1 MKKNP
6 ALKRAVA
13 KFESIAD
20 MARQMGVSYQAVQ
33 DWIKR
38 GRVPADRC
46 VLLSELTGE
55 SREELVGW
63 PPEDATD
70 RAAASDD
77 TQGVGGSVDPD
88 DKLAKM
94 VVA

>member
-1 MKKNP
+1 MSKKNP

-13 KFESIAD
+13 KFDSIAD

-46 VLLSELTGE
+46 ILLSELTGE
-55 SREELVGW
+55 NREELVGW
-63 PPEDATD
+63 PPSNIVD
-70 RAAASDD
+70 RAKASDD
-77 TQGVGGSVDPD
+77 VQPPVGGTSGGE
-88 DKLAKM
+88 KLSKM
-94 VVA
+94 VA

>member
-13 KFESIAD
+13 KFDSIAD

-63 PPEDATD
+63 PPSNIVD
-70 RAAASDD
+70 RLKASDD
-77 TQGVGGSVDPD
+77 AQPPVGSSD
-88 DKLAKM
+88 DEKLAKM
-94 VVA
+94 VA

>member
-13 KFESIAD
+13 KFDSIAD

-33 DWIKR
+33 DWIRR

-46 VLLSELTGE
+46 VLLSKLTGE
-55 SREELVGW
+55 SREDLVGW
-63 PPEDATD
+63 PPSNIVD
-70 RAAASDD
+70 RAEASDD
-77 TQGVGGSVDPD
+77 VQPPAGGTSGDE
-88 DKLAKM
+88 KLAKM
-94 VVA
+94 VA